1 MTSETTGAVI
11 AAPTTSLPE
20 DSAILNAGL
29 AEHGPREVA
38 PIAQFVRYHR
48 KGTPGLDECRP
59 LTRDGAAIS
68 WRAARYC
75 SGWLGSSNASE
86 GRSISGARLVAERR
100 ELRLEFEG
108 ADELARW
115 SLECQLGDGSFLR
128 VFGRRLDL
136 QVAPVTSSSA
146 SRTSAQSAA

>member
-59 LTRDGAAIS
+59 LTRDGD
-68 WRAARYC
+68 
-75 SGWLGSSNASE
+75 GD
-86 GRSISGARLVAERR
+86 LVARCALLLRMAGQLER
-100 ELRLEFEG
+100 
-108 ADELARW
+108 
-115 SLECQLGDGSFLR
+115 
-128 VFGRRLDL
+128 
-136 QVAPVTSSSA
+136 
-146 SRTSAQSAA
+146 